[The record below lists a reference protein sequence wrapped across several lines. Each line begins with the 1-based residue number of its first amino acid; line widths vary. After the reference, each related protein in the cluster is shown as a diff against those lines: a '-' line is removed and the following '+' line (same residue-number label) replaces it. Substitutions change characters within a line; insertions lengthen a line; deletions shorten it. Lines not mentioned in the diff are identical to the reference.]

1 MKLKTYL
8 HPEDTLVSSQHET
21 TNVDFKNIMATS
33 KQFLQ
38 MGIPWNLSLKYSEL
52 FSSPHVI

>member
-21 TNVDFKNIMATS
+21 TTVDFKNIMATS

-38 MGIPWNLSLKYSEL
+38 MGIP
-52 FSSPHVI
+52 